1 MCGII
6 AVVLA
11 DPEGRACQLL
21 YDGLTMLQHRGQ
33 DAAGMVTCEPER
45 AVLHM
50 RKSMGLVK
58 EVFQTEHM
66 QALRGNMGIS
76 HCRYPTAGSS
86 SASEAQPFYT
96 NAPFGVCLAHNGN
109 LVNDAEIFTKL
120 RTTSLR
126 HSNTRSDSEALL
138 NLFADELSERCPRGT
153 ATVQPAAVFGAVE
166 AVIAQATGGY
176 GVVVLINGV
185 GIVGFRDPWGIRPLA
200 YGQRV
205 SNTKVKV
212 GRMMLPAAA
221 LGGGGGKA
229 GETAGGV
236 TAGGGGE
243 AGAAAT
249 DDAAAELDFAIVS
262 ESVALDVLDFDLV
275 RDIAPGEAIFI
286 PCAAAAGAADGGAAA
301 SGGPVRPVFKQCA
314 NPASLGF
321 APTLTP
327 CLFEY
332 VYFARPDSVL
342 DGVSVYQA
350 RMGMGRTLAA
360 NVKKTWGEDHG
371 VDVVVPI
378 PDTSRTSALALA
390 TSLGVPYQEALI
402 KNRYIARTFIMP
414 GQPIRRSAV
423 RLKLNCIKAE
433 IKGRRVLL
441 VDDSIVRG
449 TTATQIVELVRR
461 AGAKSVNFVSA
472 APKIIH
478 PNVYGIDMPAR
489 SELIGHER
497 TDEMVAAEIGAD
509 RVLFQDLAALEGVVK
524 ELNPAIVGFESSV
537 FNGKYITPGVD
548 DAYLERLAARRSDN
562 AKKKGSESPL
572 VACKTS
578 TQATMASKASS
589 PVHEQQYGGGDAEG
603 MFNLRTTSTQ

>member
-1 MCGII
+1 M
-6 AVVLA
+6 
-11 DPEGRACQLL
+11 
-21 YDGLTMLQHRGQ
+21 
-33 DAAGMVTCEPER
+33 
-45 AVLHM
+45 
-50 RKSMGLVK
+50 
-58 EVFQTEHM
+58 
-66 QALRGNMGIS
+66 
-76 HCRYPTAGSS
+76 
-86 SASEAQPFYT
+86 
-96 NAPFGVCLAHNGN
+96 
-109 LVNDAEIFTKL
+109 
-120 RTTSLR
+120 
-126 HSNTRSDSEALL
+126 
-138 NLFADELSERCPRGT
+138 
-153 ATVQPAAVFGAVE
+153 
-166 AVIAQATGGY
+166 
-176 GVVVLINGV
+176 
-185 GIVGFRDPWGIRPLA
+185 
-200 YGQRV
+200 
-205 SNTKVKV
+205 
-212 GRMMLPAAA
+212 
-221 LGGGGGKA
+221 
-229 GETAGGV
+229 
-236 TAGGGGE
+236 
-243 AGAAAT
+243 
-249 DDAAAELDFAIVS
+249 S

-286 PCAAAAGAADGGAAA
+286 PCAAAATAATAAGGGTAA
-301 SGGPVRPVFKQCA
+301 GGSPVRPVFKQCA

-321 APTLTP
+321 APALTP

-360 NVKKTWGEDHG
+360 SVKQTWGEDHG

-461 AGAKSVNFVSA
+461 AGAKSVYFVSA

-489 SELIGHER
+489 TELIGHER